1 MKYEI
6 VIMYQNKSDRPSFYR
21 KKASGNNPDE
31 ALSAANKLINGIKV
45 KSYRVAISN
54 IDGKKREMVLE
65 TLKEIKYGFSVVGI
79 REVEFDFP
87 DGEIRE
93 SGKVV
98 QRCKSRRI
106 SRGHS

>member
-6 VIMYQNKSDRPSFYR
+6 VIMYQNKNDRPSFYR
-21 KKASGNNPDE
+21 KRASGQNPDD
-31 ALSAANKLINGIKV
+31 ALSAANRFINVIKV
-45 KSYRVAISN
+45 KSYRCAISN
-54 IDGKKREMVLE
+54 IDGKSRENIFE

-79 REVEFDFP
+79 REVAFDFAE
-87 DGEIRE
+87 GEIRE
-93 SGKVV
+93 GGKSV